1 MGSVLASPDTLPRFW
16 IFMYRVSPFTYLVD
30 GMMSTSLANTDVVCA
45 DIEYLHFDPP
55 QGMVCKDY
63 LEDYIGMAGGYLTDA
78 TKNASSDC
86 HFCVLADTNAFL
98 KSVNS
103 NYDDR
108 WRNFGILFAFIIFN
122 IFGAIFMYWLV
133 RVPKNSGKE
142 KEDVKKE
149 KTEEPIHELTHVN
162 TTTEKKE

>member
-1 MGSVLASPDTLPRFW
+1 
-16 IFMYRVSPFTYLVD
+16 MYRVSPFTYLVS
-30 GMMSTSLANTDVVCA
+30 GMMSTGIANTAVVCA

-55 QGMVCKDY
+55 AGRKCKDY
-63 LEDYIGMAGGYLTDA
+63 LEPYIGVAGGYLTEA
-78 TKNASSDC
+78 TKNATSDC
-86 HFCVLADTNAFL
+86 HFCTLADTNAFL

-108 WRNFGILFAFIIFN
+108 WRNFGIMFAFIIFN
-122 IFGAIFMYWLV
+122 IFGAVFMYWLV

-149 KTEEPIHELTHVN
+149 KTMEEIAQVN
-162 TTTEKKE
+162 TASEKMKE